1 VLTDQKVIDFFT
13 NEMILAK
20 VNGKEDTLLA
30 QQHHIVAYPTLVMVD
45 TDGDEV
51 DRIVGYM
58 EPDSLLIEARNYQK
72 GIGTL
77 ADLLTGVR
85 NLSFEIAEKYHYRDE
100 SEEAVAWYQKVIND
114 GEPRDSLS
122 GESRMAIGNMYVRAK
137 EYDTAAA
144 AFTKIMEDFE
154 GTQFA
159 EDAEIWRAYT
169 YRRKGDTTAAITA
182 FEKFIERHPE
192 SEDVD
197 YAQKQIAKLKG
208 ETEEEE

>member
-1 VLTDQKVIDFFT
+1 
-13 NEMILAK
+13 MILAK

-30 QQHHIVAYPTLVMVD
+30 QQNHIVAYPTLVMVD
-45 TDGDEV
+45 TNGNEV

-58 EPDSLLIEARNYQK
+58 EPDSFLTELRNYEK

-85 NLSFEIAEKYHYRDE
+85 DLSFEIAEKYHYRDE
-100 SEEAVAWYQKVIND
+100 SEKAVTWYRKVIDD
-114 GEPRDSLS
+114 GDPHDSLS
-122 GESRMAIGNMYVRAK
+122 GESRMAIGDMYVRAE
-137 EYDTAAA
+137 EYDSAAA
-144 AFTKIMEDFE
+144 AFTQIMEDFE

-169 YRRKGDTTAAITA
+169 YRKKGDTTAAIAA
-182 FEKFIERHPE
+182 FEEFIEHYPE

-197 YAQKQIAKLKG
+197 YAEKEIKKLKG
-208 ETEEEE
+208 EPEEEE